1 MRAVWIFAMLVMAL
15 GEGLAEYA
23 AGVPAGPSTALRVK
37 SRRYDEAA
45 AGLAGGRRYIFA
57 GGLAQTRPAQRKP
70 SAPEQAL
77 FDAANR
83 ERAARRLAP
92 LKWNPALASAAR
104 AHAQKMARENTL
116 SHQFPG
122 EMDLGTRVRLAG
134 VRFRAV
140 AENVAQG
147 PSAASIH
154 TQWINSPP
162 HRANLLDPELD
173 SIGIAVAEGQG
184 QLFAVQDF
192 SQANP

>member
-1 MRAVWIFAMLVMAL
+1 MRAAWIFAMLVMAL
-15 GEGLAEYA
+15 TEGLPQYVRAEPA
-23 AGVPAGPSTALRVK
+23 AGPAG
-37 SRRYDEAA
+37 SRRYS
-45 AGLAGGRRYIFA
+45 FA
-57 GGLAQTRPAQRKP
+57 EGLAQTTPAQRKR

-77 FDAANR
+77 FDAANQ

>member
-1 MRAVWIFAMLVMAL
+1 MRAVWIFAMLVMVL

-23 AGVPAGPSTALRVK
+23 AGVPAG

-45 AGLAGGRRYIFA
+45 AGLAGGRRYSFA
-57 GGLAQTRPAQRKP
+57 EGLAQTTPAQRKL
-70 SAPEQAL
+70 SSSEQAL